1 MGGEVNAVSVLE
13 FPGVSVGEK
22 TKQRK
27 GNKFVSGVER
37 IQKKELPKELFNLL
51 LNLDSS
57 LDQTH
62 ANFVAWLATQMDIM
76 TVIRK
81 KTSSLCAGCAG
92 DVITEYTPRSV
103 RMPLT
108 RRELKRRQ

>member
-1 MGGEVNAVSVLE
+1 MNAANVLE
-13 FPGVSVGEK
+13 YTGVRVGDG
-22 TKQRK
+22 TKKRK
-27 GNKFVSGVER
+27 ENKFVSGAEKT
-37 IQKKELPKELFNLL
+37 QKKELPKELLPSPSNMDF
-51 LNLDSS
+51 S
-57 LDQTH
+57 LDQLH

-76 TVIRK
+76 TVTKK